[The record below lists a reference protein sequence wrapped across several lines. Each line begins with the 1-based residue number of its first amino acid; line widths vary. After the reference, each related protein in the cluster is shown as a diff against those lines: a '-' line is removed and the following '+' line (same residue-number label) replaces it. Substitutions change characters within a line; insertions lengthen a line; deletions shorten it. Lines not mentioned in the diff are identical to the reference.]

1 MLQRYR
7 HEIWWGVVF
16 TLVLLIWM
24 LIERLVGLHS
34 TYIAHHP
41 VYTNFFAL
49 VAIVLYVIALGQKR
63 EKYYHGNMNWKEGFY
78 SGFLISL
85 VVAILSPL
93 AQLLIHS
100 FISPHFFTN
109 AATHA
114 VESGRMQPD
123 EAAAYFN
130 LGNYIISAFFG
141 ALIMGVLTS
150 AIVAFFVR
158 TRGARRHSDSA

>member
-7 HEIWWGVVF
+7 HEIYWGVLF
-16 TLVLLIWM
+16 TLAMLIWM
-24 LIERLVGLHS
+24 LVERLVGLHS

-41 VYTNFFAL
+41 MYTNFFAL
-49 VAIVLYVIALGQKR
+49 VAILIYVLALGQKR
-63 EKYYHGNMNWKEGFY
+63 EKYYHGNMSWKEGFY
-78 SGFLISL
+78 SGFIITL

-100 FISPHFFTN
+100 LISPHFFTN

-114 VESGRMQPD
+114 IESGHMQPA
-123 EAAAYFN
+123 EAGAYFN

-141 ALIMGVLTS
+141 ALIMGVVTS

-158 TRGARRHSDSA
+158 TRGARKHRDSE